1 MLSLY
6 QPRRMIIILNT
17 IRLPAVDWSPGIL
30 LAHHFIEPTP
40 TSPMNNDDCILPND
54 TSPNSV
60 SEVMATWGL
69 RRLWTGVAW
78 KGSAGRGYLEIAGV
92 QMTLGK
98 TSATMTMKLITA
110 SFALINGTIPFSFF
124 IDIHNLVLHNIR
136 STTPEIYNPLYQ
148 VLLLHLLTTKIKPSY
163 LHLYFIKSHKPITSN
178 QQNPKEKKKKKKM
191 DSITISPTKPNLT
204 TNDSA
209 VLQALFDA
217 ESSPS
222 NGITINPSL
231 PPFPAHLNIDPTLHE
246 TLKAREITIVRTL
259 ASPNPTPE
267 TIQSAIDQL
276 STLITEHPTYPPAYV
291 NRAQALRMLIS
302 THNGGQAEETETD
315 LFTPQ
320 NAETV
325 SSLLSDLGEA
335 IGLAT
340 PRSPADP
347 VSEVQARLLADAHTH
362 RGYLLLRL
370 AKVKKSGEAF
380 EGTGRWSQLDADRLE
395 EMASR
400 DFFFGGRF
408 GNKVAQQLAVQT
420 NPYAKMCGAIVK
432 EALRK
437 EVEG

>member
-1 MLSLY
+1 
-6 QPRRMIIILNT
+6 
-17 IRLPAVDWSPGIL
+17 
-30 LAHHFIEPTP
+30 
-40 TSPMNNDDCILPND
+40 
-54 TSPNSV
+54 
-60 SEVMATWGL
+60 
-69 RRLWTGVAW
+69 
-78 KGSAGRGYLEIAGV
+78 
-92 QMTLGK
+92 
-98 TSATMTMKLITA
+98 
-110 SFALINGTIPFSFF
+110 
-124 IDIHNLVLHNIR
+124 
-136 STTPEIYNPLYQ
+136 
-148 VLLLHLLTTKIKPSY
+148 
-163 LHLYFIKSHKPITSN
+163 
-178 QQNPKEKKKKKKM
+178 M
-191 DSITISPTKPNLT
+191 DSITVSSAKPNLT

-222 NGITINPSL
+222 NGITINSSL
-231 PPFPAHLNIDPTLHE
+231 PPFPVQLKIDAELHE
-246 TLKAREITIVRTL
+246 TLKAREVTIVRTL
-259 ASPNPTPE
+259 AQPNPTPE
-267 TIQSAIDQL
+267 TIQSAISQL
-276 STLITEHPTYPPAYV
+276 STLITEHPNYPPAYV
-291 NRAQALRMLIS
+291 NRAQARRMLIS
-302 THNGGQAEETETD
+302 PNSGDQAEEAETD
-315 LFTPQ
+315 LFTAE

-325 SSLLSDLGEA
+325 TALLADLGKA
-335 IGLAT
+335 IILAT

-380 EGTGRWSQLDADRLE
+380 EGPEKWSQLDADRLE

>member
-1 MLSLY
+1 
-6 QPRRMIIILNT
+6 
-17 IRLPAVDWSPGIL
+17 
-30 LAHHFIEPTP
+30 
-40 TSPMNNDDCILPND
+40 
-54 TSPNSV
+54 
-60 SEVMATWGL
+60 MA
-69 RRLWTGVAW
+69 
-78 KGSAGRGYLEIAGV
+78 
-92 QMTLGK
+92 
-98 TSATMTMKLITA
+98 
-110 SFALINGTIPFSFF
+110 
-124 IDIHNLVLHNIR
+124 
-136 STTPEIYNPLYQ
+136 STT
-148 VLLLHLLTTKIKPSY
+148 
-163 LHLYFIKSHKPITSN
+163 
-178 QQNPKEKKKKKKM
+178 
-191 DSITISPTKPNLT
+191 ISSTKPNLT

-222 NGITINPSL
+222 NGITINLSL
-231 PPFPAHLNIDPTLHE
+231 PPFPTHLNIDSKLHE
-246 TLKAREITIVRTL
+246 TLKAREVAIVRTL

-267 TIQSAIDQL
+267 TIQSAINQL

-302 THNGGQAEETETD
+302 TDQAEEAETE

-370 AKVKKSGEAF
+370 AKVRKSGEAF
-380 EGTGRWSQLDADRLE
+380 EGLGRWSQLDADRLE